1 MPQTSDV
8 SARSIFRLAFPA
20 LGVLSATP
28 LYLLLDTAVVGQL
41 GAAQQAALGAAA
53 SIQSVVTTQLTFLS
67 YGTTARAAR
76 HYGAGR
82 RDAAVAEGVQ
92 ATWVAVGVGAVLAAL
107 IWLFGG
113 PIALSLI
120 HI

>member
-53 SIQSVVTTQLTFLS
+53 
-67 YGTTARAAR
+67 AR
-76 HYGAGR
+76 
-82 RDAAVAEGVQ
+82 
-92 ATWVAVGVGAVLAAL
+92 
-107 IWLFGG
+107 
-113 PIALSLI
+113 
-120 HI
+120 